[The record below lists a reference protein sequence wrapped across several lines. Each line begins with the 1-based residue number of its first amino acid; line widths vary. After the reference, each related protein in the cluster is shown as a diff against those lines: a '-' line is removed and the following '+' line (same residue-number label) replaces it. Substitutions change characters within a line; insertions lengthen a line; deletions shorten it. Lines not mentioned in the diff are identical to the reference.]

1 MLTQEPA
8 LRYSQFPI
16 RCKMLA
22 QTIKV
27 GYANLSP
34 FRATKLV
41 AMTTYLDRKFLAVV
55 TFLSTVLTQQS
66 TLRFVQILTNDR
78 GDIYKKKVTSVKT
91 YKPGGGIAMPG
102 GLITHSDNS
111 RGGRVFSGVC
121 MFVYLHDISKTD
133 AAGITKP
140 DRNVARWV
148 LETNLSWGR
157 RSKVKVMS
165 HNKSVSVFRRNA
177 ILPLDAS
184 VCHDGV
190 FPAAVPRHTS
200 HASDT
205 GLPRRYFPA
214 TDAEATRC

>member
-78 GDIYKKKVTSVKT
+78 GDI
-91 YKPGGGIAMPG
+91 
-102 GLITHSDNS
+102 
-111 RGGRVFSGVC
+111 
-121 MFVYLHDISKTD
+121 
-133 AAGITKP
+133 
-140 DRNVARWV
+140 
-148 LETNLSWGR
+148 
-157 RSKVKVMS
+157 
-165 HNKSVSVFRRNA
+165 
-177 ILPLDAS
+177 
-184 VCHDGV
+184 
-190 FPAAVPRHTS
+190 
-200 HASDT
+200 
-205 GLPRRYFPA
+205 
-214 TDAEATRC
+214 